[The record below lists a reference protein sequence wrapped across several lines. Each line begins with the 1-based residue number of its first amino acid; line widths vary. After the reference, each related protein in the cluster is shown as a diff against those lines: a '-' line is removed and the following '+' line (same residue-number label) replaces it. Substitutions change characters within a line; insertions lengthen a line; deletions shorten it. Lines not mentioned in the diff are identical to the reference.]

1 MIRRDSLCAV
11 ASGFLLA
18 AALPNEFIPYGSPLI
33 APIALV
39 PLFYALL
46 RSWRMRDSVRIGV
59 IFAVIST
66 GLSNYWLA
74 NFGEFAIWTLGGPI
88 IGYSL
93 YNSLLFPVLQRIVHP
108 TPDAGQIS
116 TVPAVTDG
124 VESLRGGQTPP
135 VFLPQFPPRAERIFL
150 AAAAWAGYEFLK
162 SVGFLGYPW
171 GLISYPAGVY
181 LPLIQHVD
189 ITGVWALS
197 FLFAATNLIGAEILY
212 RREAFDRE
220 RFELNAVGPS
230 QLGDRTHWKIS
241 ALPSE
246 LILRSAGFCLVLLFL
261 MLGYGYRTLA
271 LPVPVRA
278 ELQLVMVQNNTDSW
292 ERGNEE
298 PSLLVAQ
305 RLSRRGLRQLTP
317 AVPDLIVWSETLL
330 RRPYALHREYYRTFP
345 ANDPL
350 VPFITETGIPLL
362 TGGPHLERHGDEWL
376 SYNSALLISPD
387 GELKQNYGKRQLV
400 PFAEHIPFWEL
411 EVVRNF
417 FREVV
422 GIFGTWTPGPEI
434 TIFEIPLQNRDL
446 PLRFATPICFEDAF
460 SGVARDM
467 VREGAEVLI
476 NLTNNSWSQ
485 TNSAQTQHFVAAQFR
500 AVEMRTTLIRS
511 SNSGLSTVV
520 DPHGRRVLELPM
532 FEQDYY
538 AGSVKVQQSPHQTIY
553 TRWGDYLAWA
563 FLFVVTLVLGVR
575 QYRSH
580 QHHC

>member
-1 MIRRDSLCAV
+1 MIRRDTLCAA

-18 AALPNEFIPYGSPLI
+18 AALPNEFIPYGTPLI
-33 APIALV
+33 APIALI

-46 RSWRMRDSVRIGV
+46 RSRKIRDSVRIGV
-59 IFAVIST
+59 IFAIVST

-74 NFGEFAIWTLGGPI
+74 NFGEFAIWTIGGPI

-93 YNSLLFPVLQRIVHP
+93 YNSLLFPVLQRILRP
-108 TPDAGQIS
+108 TAYNGDVLTTGATAHSVPDGSIS
-116 TVPAVTDG
+116 QP
-124 VESLRGGQTPP
+124 
-135 VFLPQFPPRAERIFL
+135 FPRAERIFL

-162 SVGFLGYPW
+162 SVGFLAYPW

-197 FLFAATNLIGAEILY
+197 FLFAATNLLGAELLY
-212 RREAFDRE
+212 RRDQVTCDQVTGGHKHRSRIDHE
-220 RFELNAVGPS
+220 
-230 QLGDRTHWKIS
+230 QLKMQYRPATP
-241 ALPSE
+241 ALPGE
-246 LILRSAGFCLVLLFL
+246 LLLRSAGFCLILLML
-261 MLGYGYRTLA
+261 MLGYGYWTLSES
-271 LPVPVRA
+271 VPVHA

-305 RLSRRGLRQLTP
+305 RLSRRGLQQLAP
-317 AVPDLIVWSETLL
+317 AVPDLVVWSETVL
-330 RRPYALHREYYRTFP
+330 RRPYVRNREYYRSFP

-350 VPFITETGIPLL
+350 IPFIAETGIPLL
-362 TGGPHLERHGDEWL
+362 TGGPHVERHGDEWL
-376 SYNSALLISPD
+376 SYNSALLINPS
-387 GELKQNYGKRQLV
+387 GKMEQYYGKRQLV
-400 PFAEHIPFWEL
+400 PFAEHIPFWEIKL
-411 EVVRNF
+411 VRDF

-434 TIFEIPLQNRDL
+434 TLFEIPLQNRDL
-446 PLRFATPICFEDAF
+446 PLRFSTPICFEDAF
-460 SGVARDM
+460 SGVARAM

-520 DPHGRRVLELPM
+520 DPHGRRVFELPM
-532 FEQDYY
+532 FEQEYY
-538 AGSVKVQQSPHQTIY
+538 AGSVTLQQSPHPTVY

-563 FLFVVTLVLGVR
+563 FLFVVTLLLVVR
-575 QYRSH
+575 EYRSRYT
-580 QHHC
+580 

>member
-1 MIRRDSLCAV
+1 MIHRDSLYAA
-11 ASGFLLA
+11 ASGLLLA
-18 AALPNEFIPYGSPLI
+18 AALPNEFIPYGTPLI
-33 APIALV
+33 APIALI

-46 RSWRMRDSVRIGV
+46 RSRRIRDSIRIGV

-74 NFGEFAIWTLGGPI
+74 NFGEFAVWTIGGPI

-93 YNSLLFPVLQRIVHP
+93 YNSLLFPVLQRIM
-108 TPDAGQIS
+108 Q
-116 TVPAVTDG
+116 
-124 VESLRGGQTPP
+124 PP
-135 VFLPQFPPRAERIFL
+135 VRAERIFI

-189 ITGVWALS
+189 VTGVWALS
-197 FLFAATNLIGAEILY
+197 FLFAATNLVGAELLY
-212 RREAFDRE
+212 HRE
-220 RFELNAVGPS
+220 RVGRGCGPNEQVKIPS
-230 QLGDRTHWKIS
+230 LANESTVHQYDVEIAPLSKGG
-241 ALPSE
+241 
-246 LILRSAGFCLVLLFL
+246 ILQSTGFCLILLTL
-261 MLGYGYRTLA
+261 MLVYGYRSLTRT
-271 LPVPVRA
+271 VPVRA
-278 ELQLVMVQNNTDSW
+278 ELELVMVQNNTDSW

-305 RLSRRGLRQLTP
+305 RLSRRGLRELSP
-317 AVPDLIVWSETLL
+317 VVPDLIVWSETLL
-330 RRPYALHREYYRTFP
+330 RRPYARDRQYYRSFP

-350 VPFITETGIPLL
+350 VAFIAEAGIPLL
-362 TGGPHLERHGDEWL
+362 TGGPHVERYEEDWL
-376 SYNSALLISPD
+376 SYNSTLLINPQ
-387 GELKQNYGKRQLV
+387 GELEQNYGKRQLV
-400 PFAEHIPFWEL
+400 PFAENIPFWEFKS
-411 EVVRNF
+411 VRTF

-422 GIFGTWTPGPEI
+422 GIYGTWTPGPKI
-434 TIFEIPLQNRDL
+434 TVFEIALQNRHT
-446 PLRFATPICFEDAF
+446 PLRFATPVCFEDAF
-460 SGVARDM
+460 SGVARAM

-520 DPHGRRVLELPM
+520 DPHGRRVFELPM

-538 AGSVKVQQSPHQTIY
+538 AGSVTIRQSPRPTIY

-563 FLFVVTLVLGVR
+563 FLIVVTAALAVWEF
-575 QYRSH
+575 QSKRS
-580 QHHC
+580 

>member
-1 MIRRDSLCAV
+1 MIRRDSLCAA
-11 ASGFLLA
+11 ASGILLA
-18 AALPNEFIPYGSPLI
+18 VALPNEFIPYGTPLI
-33 APIALV
+33 APIALI

-46 RSWRMRDSVRIGV
+46 HSRRRRDSVRIGV

-74 NFGEFAIWTLGGPI
+74 NFGEFAIWTIGGPI

-93 YNSLLFPVLQRIVHP
+93 YNSLLFPVLQRILQ
-108 TPDAGQIS
+108 G
-116 TVPAVTDG
+116 PA
-124 VESLRGGQTPP
+124 RGER
-135 VFLPQFPPRAERIFL
+135 VFV

-189 ITGVWALS
+189 VTGVWALS
-197 FLFAATNLIGAEILY
+197 FLFAATNLLGAELLYHREGILC
-212 RREAFDRE
+212 DRLNKRLLE
-220 RFELNAVGPS
+220 TPNYGKIPALSKELM
-230 QLGDRTHWKIS
+230 
-241 ALPSE
+241 
-246 LILRSAGFCLVLLFL
+246 LRSAGFSFLVFIL
-261 MLGYGYRTLA
+261 MMAYGYRALTLT
-271 LPVPVRA
+271 VPAQA

-305 RLSRRGLRQLTP
+305 RLTRRGLRQLAPVT
-317 AVPDLIVWSETLL
+317 PDLIVWSETLL
-330 RRPYALHREYYRTFP
+330 RRPYAIDREYYRHFP
-345 ANDPL
+345 SNDPF
-350 VPFITETGIPLL
+350 VPFVAEAGVPLL
-362 TGGPHLERHGDEWL
+362 TGGPHVELRGDEWL
-376 SYNSALLISPD
+376 SYNSALLILPS
-387 GELKQNYGKRQLV
+387 GELEQNYGKRQLV

-411 EVVRNF
+411 SVVRNF
-417 FREVV
+417 FRDVV

-434 TIFEIPLQNRDL
+434 TIFELPIQNRDE

-460 SGVARDM
+460 SGVARAM

-511 SNSGLSTVV
+511 SNSGLSTIV
-520 DPHGRRVLELPM
+520 DPHGRRVIELPM

-538 AGSVKVQQSPHQTIY
+538 AGTVSIQQSPHPTIY

-563 FLFVVTLVLGVR
+563 FLFLVTLVLAVKEF
-575 QYRSH
+575 QSRSSS
-580 QHHC
+580 

>member
-1 MIRRDSLCAV
+1 MIRRDSLCAA

-33 APIALV
+33 APIALI

-46 RSWRMRDSVRIGV
+46 RSSRMRDSVRIGL
-59 IFAVIST
+59 IFAVVST

-74 NFGEFAIWTLGGPI
+74 NFGEFAIWTIGGPI

-93 YNSLLFPVLQRIVHP
+93 YNSLLFPVLQRIMHP
-108 TPDAGQIS
+108 APHAGQLL
-116 TVPAVTDG
+116 AVRAA
-124 VESLRGGQTPP
+124 EGGARAIRVRQTPP
-135 VFLPQFPPRAERIFL
+135 VFLPQIPPRAERIFL

-197 FLFAATNLIGAEILY
+197 FLFAATNFLGAELLY
-212 RREAFDRE
+212 RREMLEAPHHSE
-220 RFELNAVGPS
+220 
-230 QLGDRTHWKIS
+230 IS
-241 ALPSE
+241 ALPRR
-246 LILRSAGFCLVLLFL
+246 LILRSAGFCGILFIL
-261 MLGYGYRTLA
+261 MLSYGYWTLSRT
-271 LPVPVRA
+271 VPIRA

-305 RLSRRGLRQLTP
+305 RLSRRGLRQL
-317 AVPDLIVWSETLL
+317 AAAKPDLIVWSETLL
-330 RRPYALHREYYRTFP
+330 RRPYELHREYYQSFP

-350 VPFITETGIPLL
+350 VPFISETGIPLL

-387 GELKQNYGKRQLV
+387 GELMQNYGKRQLV

-411 EVVRNF
+411 AVVRNF

-422 GIFGTWTPGPEI
+422 GIFGTWTPGPVI
-434 TIFEIPLQNRDL
+434 TVFEIPLQNREL

-460 SGVARDM
+460 SGVARSM

-538 AGSVKVQQSPHQTIY
+538 AGTVKIQQSPRPTIY
-553 TRWGDYLAWA
+553 TQLGDYLAWA
-563 FLFVVTLVLGVR
+563 FLFVVTLVLAVR
-575 QYRSH
+575 EYRSWH
-580 QHHC
+580 PY

>member
-1 MIRRDSLCAV
+1 MLQSPLYTFSGRAKAVVSKAPGYTTMSVGGTVAGMIRRDSLCAA
-11 ASGFLLA
+11 ASGVLLA
-18 AALPNEFIPYGSPLI
+18 AALPNEFIPYGTPLI
-33 APIALV
+33 APIALI

-46 RSWRMRDSVRIGV
+46 NSRRLRDSVRIGV

-74 NFGEFAIWTLGGPI
+74 NFGEFAVWTIGGPI

-93 YNSLLFPVLQRIVHP
+93 YNSLLFPVLQRILQ
-108 TPDAGQIS
+108 A
-116 TVPAVTDG
+116 PARS
-124 VESLRGGQTPP
+124 ER
-135 VFLPQFPPRAERIFL
+135 VFV

-197 FLFAATNLIGAEILY
+197 FLFAAINLLGAEFFY
-212 RREAFDRE
+212 HRESYFRARLDTTPLE
-220 RFELNAVGPS
+220 
-230 QLGDRTHWKIS
+230 THRHMNIP
-241 ALPSE
+241 ALPKA
-246 LILRSAGFCLVLLFL
+246 LMLRSAGFCLVLFVL
-261 MLGYGYRTLA
+261 MMAYGLRALNRT
-271 LPVPVRA
+271 VPVQA

-305 RLSRRGLRQLTP
+305 RLTRRGLRQLAPTT
-317 AVPDLIVWSETLL
+317 PDLIVWSETLL
-330 RRPYALHREYYRTFP
+330 RRPYALDREYYRYFP
-345 ANDPL
+345 SNDPF
-350 VPFITETGIPLL
+350 VPFLAETGVPLL
-362 TGGPHLERHGDEWL
+362 TGGPHVERHEDEWL
-376 SYNSALLISPD
+376 SYNAALLIQPS
-387 GELKQNYGKRQLV
+387 GELEQNYGKRQLV

-411 EVVRNF
+411 ATVRNF
-417 FREVV
+417 FRDIV
-422 GIFGTWTPGPEI
+422 GIYGTWTPGPEI
-434 TIFEIPLQNRDL
+434 TIFELPIQDRDT

-460 SGVARDM
+460 SGVARAM

-520 DPHGRRVLELPM
+520 DPHGRRVFELPM

-538 AGSVKVQQSPHQTIY
+538 AGSVTVQQSPHPTIY
-553 TRWGDYLAWA
+553 TQWGDYLAWA
-563 FLFVVTLVLGVR
+563 FLFLVTVVLVVKEYQSR
-575 QYRSH
+575 NCS
-580 QHHC
+580 